1 MPGSHSSD
9 ELKETRVSDKYAAEQ
24 PPQQRKSQSIPD
36 SDSLQRSFM
45 HDQLEALLASPTL
58 ARVAERHSEGS
69 DDPAEFA
76 ESITYRTTEPA
87 SDAAALREAR
97 GAGLEG

>member
-76 ESITYRTTEPA
+76 EAIHERKTEP
-87 SDAAALREAR
+87 SIDAQVLRNALR
-97 GAGLEG
+97 AGLEK